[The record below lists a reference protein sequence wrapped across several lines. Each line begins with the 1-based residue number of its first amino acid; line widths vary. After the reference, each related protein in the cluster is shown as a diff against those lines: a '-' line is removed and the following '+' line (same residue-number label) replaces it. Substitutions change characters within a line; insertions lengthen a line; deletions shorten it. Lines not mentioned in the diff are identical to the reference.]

1 MEHFVKMIGSPTGIP
16 GPARGGEKMG
26 AAWRPWPGLA
36 QAGLSGENKM
46 DSRKAGIHFLSPLRD
61 IFCFPGEKWV
71 HIKRFTLFLLGKYTH
86 SDIVCTIPRKGDL
99 CGEDEHLDFWTVLFS
114 HLLFCF

>member
-1 MEHFVKMIGSPTGIP
+1 MRGRPTGIP

-46 DSRKAGIHFLSPLRD
+46 DSREAGIHFPRSVTSFVSP
-61 IFCFPGEKWV
+61 
-71 HIKRFTLFLLGKYTH
+71 GKMDSY
-86 SDIVCTIPRKGDL
+86 R
-99 CGEDEHLDFWTVLFS
+99 W
-114 HLLFCF
+114 